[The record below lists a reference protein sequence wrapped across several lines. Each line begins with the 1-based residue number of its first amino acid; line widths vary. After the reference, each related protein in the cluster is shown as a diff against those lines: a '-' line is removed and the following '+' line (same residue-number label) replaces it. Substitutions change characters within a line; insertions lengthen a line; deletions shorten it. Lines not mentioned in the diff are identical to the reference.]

1 MLLFISI
8 PDRYEML
15 YLPKPSI
22 HALMSDNQQKILI
35 IRLSAIGD
43 VLRVLPALQV
53 LKERMPHSRIS
64 WAVEEASKNI
74 LAAHPDIDEVIVFPK
89 AELVR
94 KLTSR
99 KELGSGIKDL
109 FLFVRDL
116 RRRRFDLV
124 FDFHGLLKSG
134 LISFLSGARERVGFT
149 MRFTKE
155 CNWIF
160 NNRRFP
166 LDQQRVSRIDRN
178 LELLKK
184 WGLDTAHKPPVIHV
198 PQRDRDII
206 QAFLKQQRIDFRRPV
221 IAVHPG
227 TSPTT
232 PYKRWETYRY
242 AVVADKIIEDN
253 AAQII
258 FTWANQEL
266 EMVKA
271 IMALMKYRAIVA
283 PATENLCQLAEIFRQ
298 ADLYLGSDTGPM
310 HLAAFVGIPVVAL
323 FGPTD
328 HVVNDPYAG
337 TPHIIIRKEMPC
349 SPCRRKNCPR
359 RDCMK
364 EIRETNVIRA
374 VNIMLESFKYKKAA
388 AARGHLDTTAVPGG
402 QGAV

>member
-1 MLLFISI
+1 
-8 PDRYEML
+8 
-15 YLPKPSI
+15 
-22 HALMSDNQQKILI
+22 MSDSQQKILI

-53 LKERMPHSRIS
+53 LKERRPHAHIA
-64 WAVEEASKNI
+64 WVVEEAARDI

-89 AELVR
+89 SELLR
-94 KLTSR
+94 KLTCR
-99 KELGSGIKDL
+99 REWGAGLKEL

-134 LISFLSGARERVGFT
+134 LISLLSGARERVGFT

-155 CNWIF
+155 CNWLC
-160 NNRRFP
+160 NNRRFA
-166 LDQQRVSRIDRN
+166 LHQQRVSRIDRN
-178 LELLKK
+178 LELLKR
-184 WGLDTAHKPPVIHV
+184 WGLDISHRPPVIHV
-198 PQRDRDII
+198 PPRDREVI
-206 QAFLKQQRIDFRRPV
+206 QTFFKQQRIDFRRPV

-232 PYKRWETYRY
+232 PYKRWEAYRY
-242 AVVADKIIEDN
+242 AVVADKIIEGH
-253 AAQII
+253 AAQVI
-258 FTWANQEL
+258 FTWAGQERD
-266 EMVKA
+266 M
-271 IMALMKYRAIVA
+271 ITSITDLMKYRAIVA
-283 PATENLCQLAEIFRQ
+283 PPTENLCQLAEIFRQ

-328 HVVNDPYAG
+328 HVVNNPYVG
-337 TPHIIIRKEMPC
+337 TPHIIIRKETPC
-349 SPCRRKNCPR
+349 SPCRNKTCPR

-374 VNIMLESFKYKKAA
+374 INIMLESFKHNKKP
-388 AARGHLDTTAVPGG
+388 AARSLLNTTAMTGG
-402 QGAV
+402 PGAV